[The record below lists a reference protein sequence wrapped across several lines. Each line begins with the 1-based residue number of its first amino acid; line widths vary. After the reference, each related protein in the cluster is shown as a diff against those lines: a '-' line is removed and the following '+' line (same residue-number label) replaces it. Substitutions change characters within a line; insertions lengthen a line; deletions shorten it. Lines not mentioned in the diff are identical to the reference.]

1 MFESLAITI
10 FPVLFLV
17 VLFWGGEAFRRQHI
31 DMDGEPPID
40 RRVFYTRKYA
50 IVVVWGAMVGAAW
63 GAPLSFVDVPA
74 ASRWA
79 GFVLWVAGF
88 LVLFVGRFGLGSSFR
103 LGSPK
108 ESTNL
113 KVNGLFGLSRNPMYV
128 GVYAT
133 LLAAVLCT
141 LNPIVLVVGAGIGI
155 VHHRIVLAE
164 ERYLAGAF
172 GAEYADYRSRV
183 RRYL

>member
-1 MFESLAITI
+1 M
-10 FPVLFLV
+10 
-17 VLFWGGEAFRRQHI
+17 
-31 DMDGEPPID
+31 
-40 RRVFYTRKYA
+40 
-50 IVVVWGAMVGAAW
+50 VWGAMVLGEAW
-63 GAPLSFVDVPA
+63 GAPLSFVDLPA

-79 GFVLWVAGF
+79 GLLLWVAGF

-103 LGSPK
+103 IGLPK
-108 ESTNL
+108 EPTNL

-133 LLAAVLCT
+133 LLAAVLYT
-141 LNPIVLVVGAGIGI
+141 LNPIVLAAGAFVAV

-172 GAEYADYRSRV
+172 GADYAEYRGRV